1 MSEKETEEERVTKSR
16 TLLAQRVDKPL
27 KASLSTG
34 GWVMRSH
41 PDVGDRVQVRS
52 DGGSAAARKYAG
64 KKGQVTMRGPGLDRI
79 VVDVQIEEN
88 NFDTV
93 FEEQDLS
100 TTKDRKS
107 TRLNSSHANISYAVF
122 CLKKKKICVSIY
134 VVCY

>member
-1 MSEKETEEERVTKSR
+1 M
-16 TLLAQRVDKPL
+16 
-27 KASLSTG
+27 G
-34 GWVMRSH
+34 SH
-41 PDVGDRVQVRS
+41 PDIGDRVQVRT

-100 TTKDRKS
+100 ATTDRN
-107 TRLNSSHANISYAVF
+107 R
-122 CLKKKKICVSIY
+122 
-134 VVCY
+134 